1 MFQKFDEESRKVLI
15 YAKKEMQELK
25 HDYIGTEHVILAIL
39 CNKNCVNKLLKRYG
53 VSYEIF
59 KNKLIDIVGVGENS
73 NDLYLYTPLLKRIIE
88 NAINESRENGDDVSL
103 STIFCNIIAEGDGV
117 GIRIFNELRVDI
129 DKLYNEVVKV
139 SFKKKNKKSILDD
152 LGVDLNIKAVND
164 LIDPVVG
171 RDNEINRMI
180 EILCRRTKNNPILI
194 GEAGVGKT
202 AIVEGLAQRI
212 VSGNVPDNLKNKRI
226 ISLDMASSV
235 AGTKY
240 RGEFEERMKKVI
252 DELEYDEDIIL
263 FIDEI
268 HTIMGAG
275 GAEGAIDASNIFK
288 PYLARGKMRCIGATT
303 LDEYNKYIAKDGA
316 LDRRFQKLEIKEP
329 DTNTIK
335 NILMKLKNIYSK
347 HHNVYISDDMI
358 NNIVMHSKKY
368 IKNRKE
374 PDRSIDILDEVCSKV
389 SLKSNK
395 NDIKINKLKNK
406 LSDIVKRKE
415 KYISGNNFKEAY
427 KLKIKEDYIISS
439 LNRLEMKSI
448 KKIKEVTNEDI
459 LDVIKSRVNIPI
471 LDIDDDYINYIKN
484 FIKKEIVGNDKQ
496 IDELLSIAK
505 LFNNYSECISVLL
518 CGNKGIGKTNI
529 SKMFGNLLV
538 GKENVTKLD
547 ASDFSNSY
555 WMDSIINHIK
565 NKTSVIILDGIE
577 DYSINILN
585 IFIDSINNGY
595 IKDSSGN
602 EINLN
607 NTLIIMVA
615 NIDNN
620 SFGFNDID
628 HNKYDYLKKT
638 FGNNLLNNLTKVIF
652 FDLLN
657 EEEALLIVDKNINKL
672 ENKYNV
678 NIFVKNAIKKEIINL
693 SEYEKFGAKKI
704 YEIIK
709 ENIESKVVD
718 NIGTN
723 NKDIYID
730 SLYSIR
736 VV

>member
-39 CNKNCVNKLLKRYG
+39 CNENCVNKLLKRYG

-139 SFKKKNKKSILDD
+139 NFKKKNKKSILDD

-358 NNIVMHSKKY
+358 NNIVMYSKKY